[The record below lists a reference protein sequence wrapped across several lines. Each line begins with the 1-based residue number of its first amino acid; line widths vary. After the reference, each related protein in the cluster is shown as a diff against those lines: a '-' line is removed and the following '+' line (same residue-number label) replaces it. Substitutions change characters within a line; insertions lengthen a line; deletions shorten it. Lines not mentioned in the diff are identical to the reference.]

1 MMKKTNCILIISL
14 IILLLPGGNRLS
26 AQNNVR
32 LTHFTEQGKWIL
44 PSDSFPAL
52 PVWGHKNGIRI
63 GIAPTPGPR
72 GLIRIYTPYLGH
84 HEDKMINF
92 IAMEPIARGE
102 DQRGFSELEMSEL
115 DGVRGKRFWSSNTP
129 DVGCGSPSSPT
140 SPARG
145 HIEMI
150 DGVET
155 LTLYIFSETFLNGA
169 RPYVRI
175 RFYEDRPYEL
185 ELTTYRC
192 PGSKELDHLILTAT
206 MGNYARLCTI
216 YLSDNVKRATE
227 LWPSYNGIHFTEH
240 DLTPVDAM
248 IKDGKGG
255 VYFIAEP
262 DESDPVNVTYAPGT
276 GDNWIYYGKK
286 ATQYWYVPEPDPEMV
301 GLVNGRYTYWA
312 SNSPIPGGISFEN
325 FELKSPFKQGEKF
338 VFGVVP
344 LTAKELIKQIE
355 KYE

>member
-1 MMKKTNCILIISL
+1 MKRTNCILIISL
-14 IILLLPGGNRLS
+14 IIALLPGNNRLS
-26 AQNNVR
+26 AQNDVG

-44 PSDSFPAL
+44 PSDSFPAM
-52 PVWGHKNGIRI
+52 PVWGHKDGIRI

-72 GLIRIYTPYLGH
+72 GLIRVYTPYLGH
-84 HEDKMINF
+84 RDDKMINF
-92 IAMEPIARGE
+92 IAIEPIARGE

-115 DGVRGKRFWSSNTP
+115 DGVRGKRFWNGNTP
-129 DVGCGSPSSPT
+129 DCGSPSSPT
-140 SPARG
+140 SPAKG
-145 HIEMI
+145 IIEVI

-155 LTLYIFSETFLNGA
+155 LTLYIFSEFFQNGA
-169 RPYVRI
+169 KPFVRI

-206 MGNYARLCTI
+206 MGNFARLRTL
-216 YLSDNVKRATE
+216 YLSDGVKRSTE
-227 LWPSYNGIHFTEH
+227 LWPDYKDIHFTEH
-240 DLTPVDAM
+240 DVTTVDAM

-262 DESDPVNVTYAPGT
+262 NERKPADAIYAPGT
-276 GDNWIYYGKK
+276 RDNWFYYGQK

-312 SNSPIPGGISFEN
+312 SNSPIPGGVSFEN
-325 FELKSPFKQGEKF
+325 FELKSPFKQGERF

-344 LTAKELIKQIE
+344 FAASQLIQKIDKHE
-355 KYE
+355 